1 MRALCTKRSGIMTYE
16 KVRKRNP
23 LQLTVEQHFHT
34 AHAITKFY
42 NTSGKVEVK
51 DISTGEVLKRHK
63 RDKIFSTKRNWDE
76 RAEKGY
82 MVQIEADFHNQIDS
96 LNLGGPR
103 DDAAISKY
111 LALWRLRHKFH
122 LERSSDAPL
131 FGIDGEHLTME
142 QQEMLEKKGIG
153 YINERAEIPARQLTG
168 MQIQIGVDQIMQTLG
183 SIKWGLLHSRN
194 SQFLCAD
201 CYPRFLFIPVSP
213 TLALAGNLP
222 DQELTDTEVSI
233 ANHHSV
239 NSASQFY
246 FGSCLEKCPIA

>member
-1 MRALCTKRSGIMTYE
+1 MTYE
-16 KVRKRNP
+16 KTRKGNP

-34 AHAITKFY
+34 AHAIAKFY
-42 NTSGKVEVK
+42 NTNGNVEVK
-51 DISTGEVLKRHK
+51 DINTGEVLQRHK
-63 RDKIFSTKRNWDE
+63 RAKIFSTKRNWDE

-82 MVQIEADFHNQIDS
+82 MAHIEADFHNQIDS
-96 LNLGGPR
+96 LNLGRPR

-131 FGIDGEHLTME
+131 FGIDGEYLTKE
-142 QQEMLEKKGIG
+142 QQEILEKRGIG

-168 MQIQIGVDQIMQTLG
+168 IQIQIGVDQLMQTLG
-183 SIKWGLLHSRN
+183 GIKWGLLHSKN

-201 CYPRFLFIPVSP
+201 CYHRFLFIPVSP
-213 TLALAGNLP
+213 VLALAGNLP
-222 DQELTDTEVSI
+222 DQELTDAEVSI

-246 FGSCLEKCPIA
+246 FGSYLEKCPIA